1 MRVEGAPPLH
11 CSSSMARF
19 GLRVL
24 KACWAALAFIL
35 LATGVI
41 G

>member
-1 MRVEGAPPLH
+1 
-11 CSSSMARF
+11 MARIA
-19 GLRVL
+19 LRVL

>member
-1 MRVEGAPPLH
+1 MGLGLAQDPG
-11 CSSSMARF
+11 MARV
-19 GLRVL
+19 GLKVL

-35 LATGVI
+35 AATGVI

>member
-1 MRVEGAPPLH
+1 LHSIPPMPRAALK
-11 CSSSMARF
+11 
-19 GLRVL
+19 VL

-35 LATGVI
+35 FVSGVI

>member
-1 MRVEGAPPLH
+1 VRA
-11 CSSSMARF
+11 MART
-19 GLRVL
+19 LLKVL

-35 LATGVI
+35 FVTGVI